1 MVEIKQLTDF
11 NAEDLQRIAPS
22 YTSEQKYVV
31 TKTETHEQTQIT
43 LNLITL
49 EKPYIK
55 RFLRGGWLDYHYA
68 ELTQAGLCVGA
79 FDGERVIGM
88 SLAEEQDWNRTLIV
102 WEFHVDAAYR
112 GQGIGRRM
120 MEAQAEVARKQNM
133 RVIELETANTNV
145 PAILFYRKVGFSIEK
160 IDLSYY
166 SNNDVSNGDVA
177 VFMKKTLNTNR

>member
-22 YTSEQKYVV
+22 YTSQQKYVV
-31 TKTETHEQTQIT
+31 TKTETYEQTQIT
-43 LNLITL
+43 LNLISL

-55 RFLRGGWLDYHYA
+55 RFLRGGWLDTHYA
-68 ELTQAGLCVGA
+68 ELTQTGFCVGA
-79 FDGERVIGM
+79 FDNERVIGM
-88 SLAEEQDWNRTLIV
+88 SIAEEQDWNRTLIV
-102 WEFHVDAAYR
+102 WEFHIDMAYR

-120 MEAQAEVARKQNM
+120 MDAQAEVARKQNM

-166 SNNDVSNGDVA
+166 TDDDVTDGDVA
-177 VFMKKTLNTNR
+177 IFMKKRLTANR